1 VVLSETPVGKLGVT
15 VCYDLRF
22 PELYG
27 VLRRMGA
34 EILLIPAAFTLKT
47 GIAHWSVLLRARA
60 IETQC
65 FVLAAAQVGK
75 HNVQRY
81 RNETT
86 KPPRESYGDACIIDP
101 WGTVI
106 ARATVGKPGLVIAK
120 LDLGLLSSIRT
131 SMPTASHRRPD
142 VYYAANSD
150 KGRARDGAAQKA
162 TL

>member
-1 VVLSETPVGKLGVT
+1 
-15 VCYDLRF
+15 
-22 PELYG
+22 
-27 VLRRMGA
+27 MGA

-86 KPPRESYGDACIIDP
+86 KPPRYEFYLFLFWS
-101 WGTVI
+101 WSRV
-106 ARATVGKPGLVIAK
+106 RAK
-120 LDLGLLSSIRT
+120 DNNN
-131 SMPTASHRRPD
+131 TASTYAYKKSFKQKRGTREEERHR
-142 VYYAANSD
+142 A
-150 KGRARDGAAQKA
+150 K
-162 TL
+162 T